1 MCGRE
6 ENMNM
11 KCIVCK
17 GTFSKNKF
25 SKNQRRKKKKARKC
39 VACIEEA
46 RERRLQS
53 AEEARER
60 RLQSAVVE
68 RIDMRKK
75 MLATPLSPEEE
86 AMLKK
91 EKKEYKKAK
100 FDRWEAI
107 TSAFGSSTRTW
118 EFISFGM
125 RCGCA
130 GYELDNPFVSILP
143 CNRPTMTTVVDEA
156 NDVFKMKIVD
166 SKNRHYCSLT
176 TEAKKPSGDIFV
188 ESRDSVTEYGKYADQ
203 WDWIDEHDPRTA
215 EATHFENFNERITME
230 WFVIDDRLA
239 ADLEKKDWL
248 GECADEYKTFF
259 EKSKV
264 QPGDILIRHD
274 PNTNDRE
281 WCEWNFVARPVIPVP
296 IASTKVLGK
305 RKKRDEKD
313 EVEVYYN
320 GKWYVAKSVDRKK
333 KKIVVRWKNG
343 TVTEYEKTEFQSRKK
358 ERKKSSI
365 PFWSIG

>member
-1 MCGRE
+1 
-6 ENMNM
+6 MNKHNKL

-25 SKNQRRKKKKARKC
+25 SKTQQRKRKKAPKC

-46 RERRLQS
+46 RK
-53 AEEARER
+53 R

-68 RIDMRKK
+68 PIDMRKK
-75 MLATPLSPEEE
+75 MLAT
-86 AMLKK
+86 
-91 EKKEYKKAK
+91 
-100 FDRWEAI
+100 
-107 TSAFGSSTRTW
+107 
-118 EFISFGM
+118 
-125 RCGCA
+125 
-130 GYELDNPFVSILP
+130 
-143 CNRPTMTTVVDEA
+143 
-156 NDVFKMKIVD
+156 
-166 SKNRHYCSLT
+166 
-176 TEAKKPSGDIFV
+176 
-188 ESRDSVTEYGKYADQ
+188 
-203 WDWIDEHDPRTA
+203 
-215 EATHFENFNERITME
+215 
-230 WFVIDDRLA
+230 
-239 ADLEKKDWL
+239 
-248 GECADEYKTFF
+248 
-259 EKSKV
+259 
-264 QPGDILIRHD
+264 
-274 PNTNDRE
+274 
-281 WCEWNFVARPVIPVP
+281 PVIPVP